1 MSTFRNEPTGMKRS
15 AEEASLHDNNASSSA
30 RDHQQQSFSSDRAV
44 ILPMNLIIG
53 SILPYVK
60 DRSTW
65 NNLCVANKVLRQA
78 GRTITPPWP
87 ETTLELVQNLAMVL
101 QFSPCG
107 DYLALARVRGTRSSS
122 FVQILD
128 RRNGQQ
134 TRLCAINEEDTL
146 CLSFSGDGKY
156 LASGGTDKLIQIWP
170 TNSTTKRPTPQSSK
184 TLRHHQHKLQCL
196 AFAASD
202 SNILAS
208 GSDGEIKIWNVR
220 DEECRHTVDHQHG
233 SPSSLVFSGVGEKIQ
248 CLAATTDGSLI
259 RIRWNRNHSEF
270 TSDVIVDGA
279 TRFLNSVFSHCG
291 SFLATIDLMNKLC
304 LYDIKSE
311 GGMSLAHS
319 VTLSSYCIL
328 KTNAGMAFSR
338 DSKTLAVISQHDD
351 TVVRLL
357 DVKDMTLQ
365 RKLKWKLRGFFP
377 VSLAI
382 GPGSRYLATA
392 CSDGRVRLWTI

>member
-1 MSTFRNEPTGMKRS
+1 MSICRNKPNGIKRS
-15 AEEASLHDNNASSSA
+15 AEEASLHDNASSG
-30 RDHQQQSFSSDRAV
+30 RDHQHSFSDRV

-65 NNLCVANKVLRQA
+65 NNLCVANKVLRKA
-78 GRTITPPWP
+78 GRAMTPPWP

-101 QFSPCG
+101 KFSPCG
-107 DYLALARVRGTRSSS
+107 HYLALARVRGTRSSS

-134 TRLCAINEEDTL
+134 TRLLAINVEDTL
-146 CLSFSGDGKY
+146 CLAFSGDGKY
-156 LASGGTDKLIQIWP
+156 LASGGTDRSIRIWP
-170 TNSTTKRPTPQSSK
+170 TDSTTRRPIPQSSK
-184 TLRHHQHKLQCL
+184 TLRHHQNKLQCL

-208 GSDGEIKIWNVR
+208 GSNGEIKIWNVQ

-259 RIRWNRNHSEF
+259 RIRWNRSHSEF

-291 SFLATIDLMNKLC
+291 SFLATIDMMNKLC
-304 LYDIKSE
+304 LYEIKTK

-328 KTNAGMAFSR
+328 KTNAGMAFSP

-365 RKLKWKLRGFFP
+365 RKLKWQLRGFFP
-377 VSLAI
+377 VSLAV
-382 GPGSRYLATA
+382 GPGSRNLATA